1 MLGKRS
7 PLAHLDTAALG
18 CRAQWQHPRFTGRSR
33 YEVWREEYGKQQR
46 KAEFGKQEFVL
57 HFVERYDSEV
67 PIWVATEFMTMG
79 CLVSL
84 LDLMALKDQR

>member
-1 MLGKRS
+1 M
-7 PLAHLDTAALG
+7 
-18 CRAQWQHPRFTGRSR
+18 
-33 YEVWREEYGKQQR
+33 
-46 KAEFGKQEFVL
+46 
-57 HFVERYDSEV
+57 HFVEGYDSEV